1 MGAKNHKELA
11 VWRFCEELRLAVIAA
26 TATGKVS
33 SNRRFC
39 DQIRDAAEDAA
50 SDVAEG
56 FARFYPREFARF
68 LDFALS
74 SLSEVRTRAE
84 HGHSRGYFSDETV
97 ADLVRR
103 WAIADRSIKTFR
115 NYLWSVKADDVP
127 NNRSRKE
134 KVEKR
139 SRRRDKP

>member
-1 MGAKNHKELA
+1 
-11 VWRFCEELRLAVIAA
+11 VVIAA
-26 TATGKVS
+26 TATGAVT

-84 HGHSRGYFSDETV
+84 HGHSRGYFSDEVV

-103 WAIADRSIKTFR
+103 WAIADRSMRNFR
-115 NYLWSVKADDVP
+115 RYLWSVKPDHVP
-127 NNRSRKE
+127 NNASRKN
-134 KVEKR
+134 KTAKQPR
-139 SRRRDKP
+139 QGRP